1 MSNATPSRLGII
13 NGSGAD
19 DALFLKVFGGE
30 VLTTFAETNV
40 FLPLTMVRTISSGKS
55 AQFPVMGKNT
65 AFYHTPGAEINGNQ
79 IKHAERVIN
88 VDGLLVS
95 PVFIAKIDE
104 AKNHYDV
111 RSQYTR
117 ECGASL
123 ASQADKTIAQ
133 VLVNA
138 ARASSTITG
147 NPGGSKLVKAT
158 YATNSDD
165 LSNGIFSIAQVFD
178 EKDVPEQDRYVAVR
192 PAQYYLMVAGTK
204 VLNRDWGGAGSYMD
218 GKVLKVAGVSI
229 VKSNHIPN
237 SVVTGSAQAVYDGDF
252 TNTVAVGFHKS
263 AVGTVKLLDLQTE
276 GEWDIRRQGTL
287 IVAKYAMGHG
297 ILRPEAAV
305 ELAAA

>member
-1 MSNATPSRLGII
+1 MANASPSRLGMV
-13 NGSGAD
+13 NGTGAD

-40 FLPLTMVRTISSGKS
+40 FLPLTQVRTIQSGKS
-55 AQFPVMGKNT
+55 AQFPVLGKNT
-65 AFYHTPGAEINGNQ
+65 AFYHTPGSEIVGNN
-79 IKHAERVIN
+79 IKQAERIIN

-111 RSQYTR
+111 RSQYTK

-123 ASQADKTIAQ
+123 ANQADKTIAQ

-138 ARASSTITG
+138 ARSAATITG
-147 NPGGSKLVKAT
+147 GVGGSKLVNAN
-158 YATNSDD
+158 YATNSDT
-165 LSNGIFSIAQVFD
+165 LSDGIFKVAQTFD
-178 EKDVPEQDRYVAVR
+178 EKDVPEADRIVAVR

-229 VKSNHIPN
+229 VKSNHIP
-237 SVVTGSAQAVYDGDF
+237 STVVTGSAQAVYDGDF
-252 TNTVAVGFHKS
+252 TNTVAVAWHKS

-297 ILRPEAAV
+297 VLRPEAAI
-305 ELAAA
+305 ELASA

>member
-1 MSNATPSRLGII
+1 MSNATPSRLGMV

-30 VLTTFAETNV
+30 VLTTFADTNV
-40 FLPLTMVRTISSGKS
+40 FLPLTMVRTITSGKS

-138 ARASSTITG
+138 ARASSIITG
-147 NPGGSKLVKAT
+147 NPGGSKLVKAS

-165 LSNGIFSIAQVFD
+165 LSNGIFSIAQIFD

>member
-1 MSNATPSRLGII
+1 MANATPSRLGIV

-30 VLTTFAETNV
+30 VLTTFADTNV
-40 FLPLTMVRTISSGKS
+40 FLPLTMVRTITSGKS

-138 ARASSTITG
+138 ARASSIITG
-147 NPGGSKLVKAT
+147 NPGGSKLVKAS

-165 LSNGIFSIAQVFD
+165 LSNGIFSIAQTFD

>member
-1 MSNATPSRLGII
+1 MSNATPSRLGMV

-30 VLTTFAETNV
+30 VLTTFADTNV

-138 ARASSTITG
+138 ARASSIITG
-147 NPGGSKLVKAT
+147 NPGGSKLVKAS

-165 LSNGIFSIAQVFD
+165 LSNGIFSIAQTFD

>member
-1 MSNATPSRLGII
+1 MANATPSRLGIV

-19 DALFLKVFGGE
+19 DALFLKVFSGE
-30 VLTTFAETNV
+30 VMTTFAETNV
-40 FLPLTMVRTISSGKS
+40 FLPLTQVRTIQSGKS
-55 AQFPVMGKNT
+55 AQFPVLGKNT

-79 IKHAERVIN
+79 IKHAECNIN

-104 AKNHYDV
+104 AKSHYDV
-111 RSQYTR
+111 RSQYTK

-123 ASQADKTIAQ
+123 ANQADRTIAQ
-133 VLVNA
+133 VLVNC
-138 ARASSTITG
+138 ARAAATITG

-158 YATNSDD
+158 YTTNSDD
-165 LSNGIFSIAQVFD
+165 LAGGIFSIAQVFD

-229 VKSNHIPN
+229 VKSNHIP
-237 SVVTGSAQAVYDGDF
+237 STVITGSAQAVYDGDF
-252 TNTVAVGFHKS
+252 TKTVAVGFHKS

-297 ILRPEAAV
+297 ILRPEGAV
-305 ELAAA
+305 ELASA

>member
-55 AQFPVMGKNT
+55 AQFPVLGKNT

-133 VLVNA
+133 VLVNT

-165 LSNGIFSIAQVFD
+165 LSNGIFSIAQTFD

>member
-55 AQFPVMGKNT
+55 AQFPVLGKNT

-165 LSNGIFSIAQVFD
+165 LSNGIFSIAQTFD

>member
-1 MSNATPSRLGII
+1 MSNATPSRLGMV

-30 VLTTFAETNV
+30 VLTTFADTNV
-40 FLPLTMVRTISSGKS
+40 FLPLTMVRTITSGKS

-138 ARASSTITG
+138 ARASSIITG
-147 NPGGSKLVKAT
+147 NPGGSKLVKAS

-165 LSNGIFSIAQVFD
+165 LSNGIFSIAQTFD

>member
-165 LSNGIFSIAQVFD
+165 LSNGIFSIAQTFD

>member
-1 MSNATPSRLGII
+1 MANATPSRLGIV

-30 VLTTFAETNV
+30 VLTTFADTNV

-133 VLVNA
+133 VLVNT
-138 ARASSTITG
+138 ARASATING

-165 LSNGIFSIAQVFD
+165 LSNGIFSIAQTFD

>member
-1 MSNATPSRLGII
+1 MTNSTPSRLGII

-30 VLTTFAETNV
+30 VLTTFAEANV

-65 AFYHTPGAEINGNQ
+65 AFYHTPGAEISGNQ

-117 ECGASL
+117 ECGSSL
-123 ASQADKTIAQ
+123 AIQADKTIAQ

-138 ARASSTITG
+138 ARASATITG
-147 NPGGSKLVKAT
+147 NQGGSKLVKAT

-165 LSNGIFSIAQVFD
+165 LAGGIFSIAQTFD

-204 VLNRDWGGAGSYMD
+204 VLNRDWGGNGSYMD
-218 GKVLKVAGVSI
+218 GKVLKVAGVGI
-229 VKSNHIPN
+229 VKSNHIP
-237 SVVTGSAQAVYDGDF
+237 STVVTGSAQAVYDGDF
-252 TNTVAVGFHKS
+252 TKTVAVGFHKS

-297 ILRPEAAV
+297 ILRPEGAV
-305 ELAAA
+305 ELASA

>member
-133 VLVNA
+133 VLVNT

-165 LSNGIFSIAQVFD
+165 LSNGIFSIAQTFD

>member
-1 MSNATPSRLGII
+1 MSNATPSRLGLV
-13 NGSGAD
+13 NGTGAD
-19 DALFLKVFGGE
+19 DALFLKIFGGE

-40 FLPLTMVRTISSGKS
+40 FLPLTQVRTIQSGKS
-55 AQFPVMGKNT
+55 AQFPVLGKNT
-65 AFYHTPGAEINGNQ
+65 AFYHVPGAEINGNQ

-111 RSQYTR
+111 RSQYTK

-123 ASQADKTIAQ
+123 ANQADKTVAQ

-138 ARASSTITG
+138 ARAAATITG
-147 NPGGSKLVKAT
+147 NPGGSKLVDAAFAT
-158 YATNSDD
+158 DADKMA
-165 LSNGIFSIAQVFD
+165 NGIFKVAQTFD
-178 EKDVPEQDRYVAVR
+178 EKDVPEADRYAAVR
-192 PAQYYLMVAGTK
+192 PAQYYLMVADTK
-204 VLNRDWGGAGSYMD
+204 VLNRDWGGSGSYMD

-237 SVVTGSAQAVYDGDF
+237 TVVTGSAQAVYDGDF
-252 TNTVAVGFHKS
+252 TKTVAVGFHRS

-297 ILRPEAAV
+297 ILRPECSV

>member
-1 MSNATPSRLGII
+1 MANATPSRLGIV

-30 VLTTFAETNV
+30 VLTTFADTNV

-133 VLVNA
+133 VLVNT
-138 ARASSTITG
+138 ARASATING
-147 NPGGSKLVKAT
+147 NPGGSKLVKAS

-165 LSNGIFSIAQVFD
+165 LSNGIFSIAQTFD